1 MDRLVQRARDAIGA
15 NKRGRTLDVGG
26 WVTRAR
32 KALVP
37 NKRGRVFTM
46 GRLLT
51 LVLIVGIVFVAI
63 AIIGPAKSGVGAY
76 MERNATIRSW
86 DVSIRSAVRSS
97 PAGDKLVAMGYL
109 ENGPQTAVAKAK
121 ASAVKPAGR

>member
-1 MDRLVQRARDAIGA
+1 MGKLVQRVRDAIGPK
-15 NKRGRTLDVGG
+15 KRGRTLGVGG
-26 WVTRAR
+26 FVTRAR
-32 KALVP
+32 NAIVP
-37 NKRGRVFTM
+37 NRRGRILTM
-46 GRLLT
+46 GRLIT
-51 LVLIVGIVFVAI
+51 LALIVAIVFVAI

-76 MERNATIRSW
+76 MERNPTIRSW

-109 ENGPQTAVAKAK
+109 ENGPQAAVAKAK